1 VYVRVLVRGG
11 EWMEEMWMW
20 GNIVDWLH
28 IYTYENIFHIYMK
41 WNDET
46 SFNCFRWN
54 EKGFV
59 VREMVGAV

>member
-28 IYTYENIFHIYMK
+28 IYTYENIFHIYTYIYVYEMEW
-41 WNDET
+41 WNL
-46 SFNCFRWN
+46 FQLL
-54 EKGFV
+54 
-59 VREMVGAV
+59 